1 MQLGRT
7 IAFHSYKG
15 GTGKTSMA
23 LNVAYELSKKGKSGC
38 LIELDFR
45 SPSLSF
51 VIDNIKKPNNWI
63 NDYLNNIRDTI
74 RLIRIIF
81 LWLLSVLLR
90 LLLRW
95 LFGGVIL
102 PVILVE
108 LLSCFCL
115 IFLRHGFGL
124 GRVVA
129 PLYWCLL
136 FLRRAAVVSDSKS
149 EEQSQAAG

>member
-81 LWLLSVLLR
+81 L
-90 LLLRW
+90 
-95 LFGGVIL
+95 
-102 PVILVE
+102 
-108 LLSCFCL
+108 
-115 IFLRHGFGL
+115 
-124 GRVVA
+124 
-129 PLYWCLL
+129 
-136 FLRRAAVVSDSKS
+136 
-149 EEQSQAAG
+149 